1 LIPTRDPP
9 IALVRARGAALLAA
23 LVVATLTLTTSPG
36 VRGAAAQVEAVDSIA
51 VTVADMDRSVA
62 FYRDVLRFE
71 LVSDVELSGK
81 EWERLEVV
89 PTPSIHVVR
98 LRLGD
103 EALELMEY
111 HAPRGRPIPADAR
124 SNDRWFQHV
133 AIIVSD
139 MDRAYLRLQEHK
151 FERVSPAPQRLP
163 DWNPAAGGIRAF
175 YFKDP
180 DEHPLEILQFP
191 ADKGDPKW
199 QRVTDRLFLGI
210 DHTAIVVSDTKK
222 SVGFYRDRLGFRIV
236 GTSENYGPEQ
246 ERLSNVPGAHL
257 RITTL
262 RAPSGPG
269 VELLEYLAPRGGRPF
284 PADARANDLLHWQV
298 RVVAASLDGF
308 IDRLRYSS
316 SFLISPGFV
325 DLPRAPLG
333 FNKGALVRD
342 PDGHVVEV
350 VDR

>member
-1 LIPTRDPP
+1 M
-9 IALVRARGAALLAA
+9 IAVVRARAAVTLAA
-23 LVVATLTLTTSPG
+23 LVVATLALATLFG
-36 VRGAAAQVEAVDSIA
+36 VQGAAAQVTALDSIA

-62 FYRDVLRFE
+62 FYHHVLQFE
-71 LVSDVELSGK
+71 QVSDLQVSGE
-81 EWERLEVV
+81 EWERLQGVFK
-89 PTPSIHVVR
+89 PRMRIVR

-103 EALELMEY
+103 EALELTQY
-111 HAPRGRPIPADAR
+111 LAPRGRRIPTDAR

-133 AIIVSD
+133 AIVVSD
-139 MDRAYLRLQEHK
+139 MDQAYLRLREHK
-151 FERVSPAPQRLP
+151 VEHISPAPQRLP

-199 QRVTDRLFLGI
+199 QQVGDRLFLGI
-210 DHTAIVVSDTKK
+210 DHTAIVVSDTEK
-222 SVGFYRDRLGFRIV
+222 SLAFYRDGLGFRITS
-236 GTSENYGPEQ
+236 TSENYGPEQ
-246 ERLSNVPGAHL
+246 ERLSNVLGAHV

-269 VELLEYLAPRGGRPF
+269 VELLEYLVPRGGRPF

-298 RVVAASLDGF
+298 RVVAASANALLH
-308 IDRLRYSS
+308 RLRYNS
-316 SFLISPGFV
+316 SFLVSQGVV
-325 DLPRAPLG
+325 DFPRAPLG
-333 FNKGALVRD
+333 FGKGALVRD
-342 PDGHVVEV
+342 PDGHSVEV